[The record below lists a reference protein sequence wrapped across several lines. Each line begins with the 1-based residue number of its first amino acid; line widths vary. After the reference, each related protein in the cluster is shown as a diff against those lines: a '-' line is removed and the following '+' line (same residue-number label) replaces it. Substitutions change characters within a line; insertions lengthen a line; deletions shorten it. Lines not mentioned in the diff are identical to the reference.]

1 MSQDSTIEVIK
12 AAPPAGALG
21 AWVAGITL
29 NEVVLLATLIYT
41 VFLIIDKAPT
51 VYQRLKAGM
60 QWALRKGDHNG
71 S

>member
-29 NEVVLLATLIYT
+29 HEVVLLATLIYT
-41 VFLIIDKAPT
+41 LFLIIDKAPT
-51 VYQRLKAGM
+51 VFHRLCSGWTWLK
-60 QWALRKGDHNG
+60 RKVHRNG